1 MIFNQYVQQQ
11 ALFNA
16 LHAAEIL
23 DPATTDDR
31 LMTLGVAAG
40 NLSEGLHL
48 DGIGQAN
55 AYGDE
60 RPLLFGDVGVAAILI
75 AALPVIVVQALV

>member
-1 MIFNQYVQQQ
+1 LISEETVFAANFALWRVMIFNQYVQQQ

-55 AYGDE
+55 ADG
-60 RPLLFGDVGVAAILI
+60 GW
-75 AALPVIVVQALV
+75 